1 MSEIFNKIETAE
13 LISLRKSIAKI
24 AALAAIADDGTV
36 DDAEKASAIKLAQQ
50 RTYSS
55 KEILHDFYK
64 EVDANFEADLNEEL
78 TALENVDSKSKKQYL
93 RDQLNKIQPILDKL
107 SNDFAY
113 HYAESQESFAKH
125 IFKANNNMFMHFF
138 TGFHN
143 DITTKIYGETE
154 EE

>member
-1 MSEIFNKIETAE
+1 MSEIFNKIDTAE
-13 LISLRKSIAKI
+13 LVTLRKSIAKI

-36 DDAEKASAIKLAQQ
+36 DDAEKATAIKLAKQ
-50 RTYSS
+50 RTFTS
-55 KEILHDFYK
+55 KEILQDFYK
-64 EVDANFEADLNEEL
+64 EVDANLEADLKEEL
-78 TALENVDSKSKKQYL
+78 TLLKDVDTKTKKDIL
-93 RDQLNKIQPILDKL
+93 RKQLRNIQPILDKL

-125 IFKANNNMFMHFF
+125 IFKANNNMLMHFF

-143 DITTKIYGETE
+143 DITTKIYGEAE